1 MDIFRTEVKVPKSDL
16 SLTLHDK
23 VVTVGSCFAEVIG
36 SKLQQN
42 KVDVLP
48 NPFGTIFNPISVCQ
62 LLKAAAGIPY
72 DFEKSLVQHNNI
84 WYAYD
89 LHSSISSPS
98 KEGLLE
104 EIQTQLSHTHK
115 YLQDSSLLIITLGTA
130 VAYQLIQTGSIV
142 ANCHKLPAKNFNRL
156 LLNMDEIMPAFEEMY
171 GMLKQVNP
179 KLKLLLTVSPVRH
192 VKETLTMSSVSKSQ
206 LRLLCHYLQQS
217 HPDILYFPAYE
228 IMMDDLR
235 DYRFYKDDMLHP
247 TTLAEDY
254 IWEKFMQAYY
264 DNTFQNFTVEWNKVN
279 RALAHKPFH
288 PASESHQSFLKSTN
302 LLLEQLAS
310 KYKIDVSAEQNALKR
325 KQNLH

>member
-1 MDIFRTEVKVPKSDL
+1 MDIFRTEVKVPQANVN
-16 SLTLHDK
+16 LTLKDR
-23 VVTVGSCFAEVIG
+23 VLTVGSCFAEVIG
-36 SKLQQN
+36 NKLQQN

-62 LLKAAAGIPY
+62 LLKAAAGLPY
-72 DFEKSLVQHNNI
+72 DFENHLVNHNNI

-98 KEGLLE
+98 KEELLYKIKE
-104 EIQTQLSHTHK
+104 RLDLTNK

-130 VAYQLIQTGSIV
+130 VAYKLIESGSIV
-142 ANCHKLPAKNFNRL
+142 ANCHKLPAKNFDRL
-156 LLNMDEIMPAFEEMY
+156 LLNMSDIMSAFEEVY
-171 GMLKQVNP
+171 ALLKQINP
-179 KLKLLLTVSPVRH
+179 KLKVLLTVSPVRH
-192 VKETLTMSSVSKSQ
+192 VKETLPMSNVSKSQ
-206 LRLLCHYLQQS
+206 LRLLCHYLQQN

-254 IWEKFMQAYY
+254 IWDKFLHAYY
-264 DNTFQNFTVEWNKVN
+264 DEAFQKFTIEWQKIK

-288 PASESHQSFLKSTN
+288 PTSDSHQAFLNKTS
-302 LLLEQLAS
+302 LHLEQLSA
-310 KYKIDVSAEQNALKR
+310 KYKIDVSEEQEALKR
-325 KQNLH
+325 D